1 MGSDVTEYEN
11 FIPGDSD
18 SMWQLTCKKRQSE
31 TSGVV
36 SKKMP
41 TDTWE
46 ALKCSSE
53 VFVSVSLDAT
63 AQQSE
68 GRDGQETQLPVEP
81 GVGGVCRTYSSIMRL
96 VNYLCFERRYF

>member
-11 FIPGDSD
+11 FIPGDLD

-53 VFVSVSLDAT
+53 VFVRFSLDAA

-68 GRDGQETQLPVEP
+68 GRTDRKTQLPVEP
-81 GVGGVCRTYSSIMRL
+81 GVPGGCRT
-96 VNYLCFERRYF
+96 

>member
-1 MGSDVTEYEN
+1 M
-11 FIPGDSD
+11 
-18 SMWQLTCKKRQSE
+18 
-31 TSGVV
+31 

-53 VFVSVSLDAT
+53 VFVRFSLDAT

-68 GRDGQETQLPVEP
+68 GRDGQENPAP
-81 GVGGVCRTYSSIMRL
+81 CGAGC
-96 VNYLCFERRYF
+96 

>member
-11 FIPGDSD
+11 FIPGDLD

-53 VFVSVSLDAT
+53 VFVHFSLFAT
-63 AQQSE
+63 AEQSE
-68 GRDGQETQLPVEP
+68 GRDGQENPAPCGAGCWRGLQN
-81 GVGGVCRTYSSIMRL
+81 IQQ
-96 VNYLCFERRYF
+96 RYASR